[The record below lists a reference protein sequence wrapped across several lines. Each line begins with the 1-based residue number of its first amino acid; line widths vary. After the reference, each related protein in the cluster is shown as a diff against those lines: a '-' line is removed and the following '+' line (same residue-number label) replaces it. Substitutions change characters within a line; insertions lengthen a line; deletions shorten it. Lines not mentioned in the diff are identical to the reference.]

1 MFGRLLKSKFIKESF
16 LLKKFFSYD
25 FNKAFFFVIHNFT
38 PIIKILDIKFFSLFP
53 IPMKRGLTL
62 LTKEPDMIEF
72 INDNVNKKHVYYDV
86 GANIGV
92 FSLFVAKKI
101 GAKCISFEPESS
113 NYFFLN
119 KNISINN
126 LSSHITAFNIALH
139 DKNET
144 SFLFLKEDIF
154 PGKSG
159 NSFGDAINE
168 DKERFSPKFQQGC
181 LAMKLD
187 DFVFLYKNPF
197 PNHIK
202 VDVDG
207 NEDKVLNGMQK
218 ILKDRR
224 LLTISVEVNK
234 RNDLANDIHQLISE
248 SGFVRSLKYVNEK
261 YEETG
266 VVNYFFIRKD

>member
-1 MFGRLLKSKFIKESF
+1 
-16 LLKKFFSYD
+16 
-25 FNKAFFFVIHNFT
+25 
-38 PIIKILDIKFFSLFP
+38 
-53 IPMKRGLTL
+53 
-62 LTKEPDMIEF
+62 
-72 INDNVNKKHVYYDV
+72 
-86 GANIGV
+86 
-92 FSLFVAKKI
+92 
-101 GAKCISFEPESS
+101 
-113 NYFFLN
+113 
-119 KNISINN
+119 
-126 LSSHITAFNIALH
+126 
-139 DKNET
+139 
-144 SFLFLKEDIF
+144 
-154 PGKSG
+154 
-159 NSFGDAINE
+159 
-168 DKERFSPKFQQGC
+168 
-181 LAMKLD
+181 MKLD